1 MNFDELI
8 IDRPLRAHKYNFD
21 GKRIWTQSNLKDFKL
36 TLGGETVY
44 ATDELGTNIMGFDRS
59 KTASAE
65 WSNALLHLGTLAD
78 QMGTD
83 KQVAAG
89 SGKELEVT
97 RVFFLTTDD
106 GEKLTLPHTPVNIAE
121 STPFKY
127 IDKVDNRNVTL
138 ETYELGSTPA
148 TNFSVTG
155 TEVTLPTGKCKKG
168 DKFAVK
174 MTYKT
179 ESGMAIDDSAN
190 KFSEEG
196 VFVIEALCYNPC
208 DKGTKILTNIIFP
221 SAKEDASVEVDFNN
235 ELTHPITI
243 NATQEYCSEDKRLVR
258 IEVVEE

>member
-36 TLGGETVY
+36 TMGGETVY
-44 ATDELGTNIMGFDRS
+44 AQDELGTNIMGFDRS

-65 WSNALLHLGTLAD
+65 WSNALLHLGALAD
-78 QMGTD
+78 QMGTN
-83 KQVAAG
+83 KQVAASG
-89 SGKELEVT
+89 SEIEVT
-97 RVFFLTTDD
+97 RVFFLTTED
-106 GEKLTLPHTPVNIAE
+106 GEKLPLPHTPVE
-121 STPFKY
+121 LTSKVPFKY

-138 ETYELGSTPA
+138 ETYEIGETAA
-148 TNFSVTG
+148 TNFSVSG
-155 TEVTLPTGKCKKG
+155 TEVTLPTGKCKAG

-179 ESGMAIDDSAN
+179 DAGMAIDDSAN

-208 DKGTKILTNIIFP
+208 DKGTKILTSIIFP

-235 ELTHPITI
+235 ELTHPMTI

-258 IEVVEE
+258 IEVVKE

>member
-21 GKRIWTQSNLKDFKL
+21 GKRIWTMSNLKDLKL

-44 ATDELGTNIMGFDRS
+44 AQDELGTNIMGFDRS

-65 WSNALLHLGTLAD
+65 WSNALVHLGTMAD
-78 QMGTD
+78 QMGTE
-83 KQVAAG
+83 KQIA
-89 SGKELEVT
+89 SGTVKQKFT
-97 RVFFLTTDD
+97 RVFFLTTAD
-106 GEKLTLPHTPVNIAE
+106 GKKLTLPHAPVDI
-121 STPFKY
+121 TTGVPFKY

-138 ETYELGSTPA
+138 ETYELGAETA

-155 TEVTLPTGKCKKG
+155 TEVTLPTDKCKAG

-174 MTYKT
+174 MTYES
-179 ESGMAIDDSAN
+179 ESGMAIDNSAN

-208 DKGTKILTNIIFP
+208 DKATKILTNIIFP
-221 SAKEDASVEVDFNN
+221 SAKEDAAVEIDFNT
-235 ELTHPITI
+235 ETTHPVTI
-243 NATQEYCSEDKRLVR
+243 NATQEYCSEDKKLVR